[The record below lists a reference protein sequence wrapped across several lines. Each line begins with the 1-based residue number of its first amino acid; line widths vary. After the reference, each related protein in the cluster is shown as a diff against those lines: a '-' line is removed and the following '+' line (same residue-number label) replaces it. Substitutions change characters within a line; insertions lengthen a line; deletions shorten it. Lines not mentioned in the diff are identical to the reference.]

1 MPFIDKEEALRIP
14 ILEVAALVVTDFG
27 MHNHILTGRCC
38 NHTDNKFG
46 NLSFGKAER
55 QNICYCFTCHH
66 GFNTITLVQ
75 GYLGL
80 TFIDSLKWLYDHFP
94 TYFTNT
100 SSSFAAK
107 KDIDPGYKL
116 LGFSNYINYGEKL
129 MPIDE
134 AISKLGKEIISEKA
148 KIKLEKAEALWRT
161 LSPAERENRRYEY
174 EAFIKSIKEIENRLK
189 K

>member
-46 NLSFGKAER
+46 NFSFGKAEK

-80 TFIDSLKWLYDHFP
+80 SFIDSLKWLYDHFP

-100 SSSFAAK
+100 ASSYTAK
-107 KDIDPGYKL
+107 KDIDPGYKA

-129 MPIDE
+129 ISIDE
-134 AISKLGKEIISEKA
+134 AINKLGKEIISEKA
-148 KIKLEKAEALWRT
+148 KMKLTKAEALWMS
-161 LSPAERENRRYEY
+161 LSPTEKEKRRYEY
-174 EAFIKSIKEIENRLK
+174 EILVKGITATEKRLTK
-189 K
+189 